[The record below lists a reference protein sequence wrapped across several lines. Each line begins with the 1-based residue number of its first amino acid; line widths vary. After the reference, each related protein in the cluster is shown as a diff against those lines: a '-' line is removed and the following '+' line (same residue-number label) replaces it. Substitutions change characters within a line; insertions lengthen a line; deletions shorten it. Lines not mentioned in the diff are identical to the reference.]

1 MASTADN
8 PSISPPSLA
17 SLVPAI
23 RALCNLLKVSQTPG
37 IIIGGVAASLQ
48 GQARATEDVDAL
60 LRLDERSLD
69 RFLEMAVAEG
79 FRPRISEA
87 VSFAR
92 RSAVLLLEHEA
103 SRVGVDLTIC
113 RLPFDS
119 DAVDRARSVVVGD
132 LTFSVVT
139 PEDLIVMKAVAHR
152 PQDIQDIRAVVRANP
167 QLDSNRVRAQVQ
179 EFANLL
185 DMPELWKDIAVLF
198 QTPRPR
204 MKKVRRGRTKPRRKK
219 KK

>member
-1 MASTADN
+1 MASTEDN
-8 PSISPPSLA
+8 PSISSLSLV

-23 RALCNLLKVSQTPG
+23 RALSNLLKVSQTPG

-60 LRLDERSLD
+60 LRLDERYLD
-69 RFLEMAVAEG
+69 RFLDMAIAEG
-79 FRPRISEA
+79 FTPRIPDA

-92 RSAVLLLEHEA
+92 HSAVLLLEHKA

-113 RLPFDS
+113 RLPFDFE
-119 DAVDRARSVVVGD
+119 AVDRARLVVMGD
-132 LTFSVVT
+132 LTFAVVA

-167 QLDSNRVRAQVQ
+167 KLDSSRVRAQVQ

-185 DMPELWKDIAVLF
+185 DMPELWDDIALLF
-198 QTPRPR
+198 QAPRPR
-204 MKKVRRGRTKPRRKK
+204 VKKVRQGRTKPRHKK
-219 KK
+219 K

>member
-1 MASTADN
+1 MASTEDN

-23 RALCNLLKVSQTPG
+23 CALCNLLKVSQVPG
-37 IIIGGVAASLQ
+37 AIIGGVAASLQ

-60 LRLDERSLD
+60 LRLDEKTLD
-69 RFLEMAVAEG
+69 HFLDMAMAQG
-79 FRPRISEA
+79 FKPRIPDA

-119 DAVDRARSVVVGD
+119 DAIDRSRLIVMGD
-132 LTFSVVT
+132 LRFSVVA
-139 PEDLIVMKAVAHR
+139 PEDLIIMKAIAHR
-152 PQDIQDIRAVVRANP
+152 PQDFQDIRAVVRANP
-167 QLDSNRVRAQVQ
+167 QLDVRRVRTQVR
-179 EFANLL
+179 EFAKAL
-185 DMPELWKDIAVLF
+185 DMPELWEDIAALF
-198 QTPRPR
+198 RPPRSQA
-204 MKKVRRGRTKPRRKK
+204 KKVPRKQAKLPRRKK
-219 KK
+219 

>member
-1 MASTADN
+1 MASASDDPTITN
-8 PSISPPSLA
+8 PSLA
-17 SLVPAI
+17 SFVPAI
-23 RALCNLLKVSQTPG
+23 RALCALLKVSHVPG
-37 IIIGGVAASLQ
+37 AIIGGVAASLQ

-69 RFLEMAVAEG
+69 HFLDMAIAEG
-79 FRPRISEA
+79 FRPRIPDA

-119 DAVDRARSVVVGD
+119 DAIDRSRLIVMGD
-132 LTFSVVT
+132 LQFSVVA
-139 PEDLIVMKAVAHR
+139 PEDLIIMKAIAHR
-152 PQDIQDIRAVVRANP
+152 PQDFQDIRAVVRANP
-167 QLDSNRVRAQVQ
+167 QLDARRVRTQVQ
-179 EFANLL
+179 EFAKAL

-198 QTPRPR
+198 QTSLPRV
-204 MKKVRRGRTKPRRKK
+204 KKVRQGRTKPRRKK
-219 KK
+219 K